1 MEKYVQD
8 IRLKQWGEL
17 IEAANSSGLP
27 RKVWLEEN
35 RISKDAFY
43 YWQRKVRKYYAEQNG
58 LVPAVSAN
66 RDSAKLIEVPIARS
80 ASSSIT
86 VAPAAVIRIGSMA
99 VEISPSATAEFME
112 GLGRMIRNAL

>member
-8 IRLKQWGEL
+8 IRLKQRSEL

-43 YWQRKVRKYYAEQNG
+43 YWQRKVRKYYAELNG
-58 LVPAVSAN
+58 LVPASAN
-66 RDSAKLIEVPIARS
+66 IDSAKLVEVPIARS
-80 ASSSIT
+80 ATGSIT
-86 VAPAAVIRIGSMA
+86 MAPAAVIRIGSMA

>member
-8 IRLKQWGEL
+8 IRLKQWSEL

-43 YWQRKVRKYYAEQNG
+43 YWQRKVRKYYAELKG
-58 LVPAVSAN
+58 LVPASAN
-66 RDSAKLIEVPIARS
+66 TDSAKLVEVPIARS
-80 ASSSIT
+80 ATGSIT
-86 VAPAAVIRIGSMA
+86 MAPAAVIRIGSMA